1 MALEINR
8 QTIEIETLIGAQYSQ
23 VLIRAEAL
31 VPGAGRE
38 AIEPLMS
45 EATVSVSGADVQTD
59 RIVLDG
65 SVFCQ
70 AVYRQGDE
78 ATLRALTAQAALSQ
92 VVEING
98 AAPGMLSRV
107 LAQVE
112 HVEAKYENGHMVF
125 QVTCGIQAQVL
136 QLKQTEVIDSISG
149 AEGLQTTYADICSFK
164 LAADTDADVLVKGE
178 IALPVVLDARTSL
191 MDWGAVC
198 IDSAEPDLGGLRVKG
213 RIQMETLI
221 SSGVT
226 GRPAALIK
234 YPLEFD
240 QLVELPEWL
249 LEDAFASVSIRRA
262 QSQVE
267 QSVSGEDAKLAVDVE
282 LKIIVQA
289 NAKDCAEAL
298 SDVYTTEGNALEV
311 KQEQIDLCSA
321 IDRVQFSESVRG
333 TVLLGENAPGVGT
346 VVAVRVR
353 PEIADR
359 GNENGKGRIE
369 GLLEATILY
378 MPGGSDLPASTKA
391 ELPFS
396 IDVPCELSEESW
408 IALEVTG
415 AEANAL
421 MSDRLEMKTML
432 NVCCETRRRSQVTLV
447 QEVKEADEI
456 RRRSGMVI
464 LWPDEGESAWE
475 IGKRYALPVDRVVG
489 EGDKKRRIEA
499 GKPIVLKI

>member
-1 MALEINR
+1 MALETMK
-8 QTIEIETLIGAQYSQ
+8 QTLEVETLVGARYSQ

-45 EATVSVSGADVQTD
+45 EANVSVSGADVQTD

-65 SVFCQ
+65 EVFCQ
-70 AVYRQGDE
+70 AVYRQGEE
-78 ATLRALTAQAALSQ
+78 ATLRALTAQATLSQ
-92 VVEING
+92 VVEVPG

-125 QVTCGIQAQVL
+125 LVACGIQAQVL
-136 QLKQTEVIDSISG
+136 QLKQTEVIDGISG
-149 AEGLQTTYADICSFK
+149 VNGLQTVYEDICSFK

-191 MDWGAVC
+191 MDWGAVN
-198 IDSAEPDLGGLRVKG
+198 IDSAEADLGGLRVKG
-213 RIQMETLI
+213 RLMMETLI
-221 SSGVT
+221 SSGVP

-240 QLVELPEWL
+240 RLVELPEWL
-249 LEDAFASVSIRRA
+249 LKDAFASVCIKKIGSL
-262 QSQVE
+262 VE
-267 QSVSGEDAKLAVDVE
+267 QSEGGEDAKLKVDAE
-282 LKIIVQA
+282 LKIAVQA
-289 NAKDCAEAL
+289 NAQDCVSAL
-298 SDVYTTEGNALEV
+298 RDVYTTEGNALEV
-311 KQEQIDLCSA
+311 TRGSIDFCSA
-321 IDRVQFSESVRG
+321 IDRIQFSEIVRG

-353 PEIADR
+353 PEIGER
-359 GNENGKGRIE
+359 RNENGKGRIE

-378 MPGGSDLPASTKA
+378 MPGGSDLPASAKA

-396 IDVPCELSEESW
+396 IDVPVELSDESW
-408 IALEVTG
+408 IAIEVTG

-421 MSDRLEMKTML
+421 MSDRLEMKTMM
-432 NVCCETRRRSQVTLV
+432 NICCETRKRSRITVVRDVESGEMIQ
-447 QEVKEADEI
+447 
-456 RRRSGMVI
+456 RRSGIVI
-464 LWPDEGESAWE
+464 LWPEKGETAWE
-475 IGKRYALPVDRVVG
+475 IGKRYALPVNSVAGAD
-489 EGDKKRRIEA
+489 EKKRRIEA
-499 GKPIVLKI
+499 GKPIVLKV

>member
-1 MALEINR
+1 MALETMK
-8 QTIEIETLIGAQYSQ
+8 QTIEVETLIGAQYVQ
-23 VLIRAEAL
+23 ALIRAEAL

-45 EATVSVSGADVQTD
+45 EANVSVTGADVQTD

-65 SVFCQ
+65 TVFCQ
-70 AVYRQGDE
+70 AVYRQGEE
-78 ATLRALTAQAALSQ
+78 ATLRALTAQATLGQ
-92 VVEING
+92 VVEVAG
-98 AAPGMLSRV
+98 AAPGMLSRT

-125 QVTCGIQAQVL
+125 LVTCGIQAQVM
-136 QLKQTEVIDSISG
+136 QLKQTEVIGSISG
-149 AEGLQTTYADICSFK
+149 IEGLETVYEDVCSFK
-164 LAADTDADVLVKGE
+164 LAADADADVLVKGE
-178 IALPVVLDARTSL
+178 IALPVALDARTSL
-191 MDWGAVC
+191 MDWGSAC

-240 QLVELPEWL
+240 RLVELPEWL
-249 LEDAFASVSIRRA
+249 LKDAFAGVTIGRV

-267 QSVSGEDAKLAVDVE
+267 QSEGGEDAKLSVE
-282 LKIIVQA
+282 AEIRIAVQA
-289 NAKDCAEAL
+289 NAQDCFSVL
-298 SDVYTTEGNALEV
+298 RDVYTTEGNALEAV
-311 KQEQIDLCSA
+311 CGKIGVCSA
-321 IDRVQFSESVRG
+321 IDRIQYSESVRG

-359 GNENGKGRIE
+359 RSEDGKGRIE

-391 ELPFS
+391 ELPFE
-396 IDVPCELSEESW
+396 IEVPSQLSDESW
-408 IALEVTG
+408 IAIEVTG

-432 NVCCETRRRSQVTLV
+432 NVTCETRRRSEITVVQDVT
-447 QEVKEADEI
+447 EGEPI
-456 RRRSGMVI
+456 RQRPGIVI
-464 LWPDEGESAWE
+464 LWPNEGETAWE
-475 IGKRYALPVDRVVG
+475 IGKRYALPVARVAG
-489 EGDKKRRIEA
+489 ESEKKRRIEV
-499 GKPIVLKI
+499 GKPLVLKI

>member
-1 MALEINR
+1 MALETKK
-8 QTIEIETLIGAQYSQ
+8 QMLEVETLIGAQYSQ

-38 AIEPLMS
+38 AIEPLMA
-45 EATVSVSGADVQTD
+45 EANVSVSGTDVQTD

-70 AVYRQGDE
+70 AVYRQGEE
-78 ATLRALTAQAALSQ
+78 ATLRALTAQATLSQ

-125 QVTCGIQAQVL
+125 LVTCGIQAQVL
-136 QLKQTEVIDSISG
+136 QLQQIGIIDAISG
-149 AEGLQTTYADICSFK
+149 VDGLQTVYEDICSFK

-191 MDWGAVC
+191 MDWGAAS

-221 SSGVT
+221 SSGVP

-240 QLVELPEWL
+240 RLVELPEWL
-249 LEDAFASVSIRRA
+249 LKDAFASVSIRRV

-267 QSVSGEDAKLAVDVE
+267 QSEGGEDAKLTVDVE
-282 LKIIVQA
+282 LKIVVQA
-289 NAKDCAEAL
+289 NAQDCVSAL
-298 SDVYTTEGNALEV
+298 RDVYTTEGSTLDVTQQKVE
-311 KQEQIDLCSA
+311 LCAA

-359 GNENGKGRIE
+359 RNENGKGRIE

-378 MPGGSDLPASTKA
+378 MPGGSDLPAATKA

-396 IDVPCELSEESW
+396 IDVPSELSDESW
-408 IALEVTG
+408 IALEVAG

-432 NVCCETRRRSQVTLV
+432 NVCCETRRRAQVTVV
-447 QEVKEADEI
+447 QDVKEGNAI
-456 RRRSGMVI
+456 QRRSGIVI
-464 LWPDEGESAWE
+464 LWPDAGESAWE
-475 IGKRYALPVDRVVG
+475 IGKRYALPVAQVTG
-489 EGDKKRRIEA
+489 EGEKKRRIEA
-499 GKPIVLKI
+499 GKPIVLKM